1 MLNLIQKRC
10 FVCTLIAVFFVSI
23 AAASMANARDEDVTT
38 TPAPV
43 EAGQAPADTPNLIMT
58 LDGNVT
64 AQESQSDQPN
74 LYQAQDSPPVANDNS
89 TLVIAPHDDT
99 GSADQNNLIA
109 TKTAPDVSVLVAG
122 CVSLAVAAAAV
133 GVLLLGCRRKTD

>member
-1 MLNLIQKRC
+1 MLNPIQKRR
-10 FVCTLIAVFFVSI
+10 FVCTLIAVFLLSL
-23 AAASMANARDEDVTT
+23 AAASVANARDVDVTT
-38 TPAPV
+38 PPAPA

-64 AQESQSDQPN
+64 APESQSDQPN
-74 LYQAQDSPPVANDNS
+74 LYQAQDSPLVADENS
-89 TLVIAPHDDT
+89 TLVIAPHEDT

-109 TKTAPDVSVLVAG
+109 TKTSPDISVLVAG

-133 GVLLLGCRRKTD
+133 SVLLLVRRRKTD